1 MTEQTQIHADPQ
13 NLQPQPV
20 ARPLPR
26 QLLPVDRPKDTPDSP
41 SPALSVPPQPPQPP
55 WC

>member
-20 ARPLPR
+20 ARPRRRGGMMWKVGLIEVVFWVGAI
-26 QLLPVDRPKDTPDSP
+26 LAAVIYAAFSN
-41 SPALSVPPQPPQPP
+41 
-55 WC
+55 